1 MSAGIDTAHRVLA
14 HHSKSFNFA
23 AQLLPAECRNDTA
36 VVYAWC
42 RHCDDSVDSTQK
54 SEQLTRLEE
63 LRYVLDSVYKGES
76 QSDPVMT
83 AFQQVVQRWNIPQAY
98 PRELLA
104 GMEMDATDVRYATI
118 DDLLL
123 YCFRVA
129 GTVGLMMCHVLGLR
143 DAAALRNAAHLGI
156 GMQLT
161 NICRDVIEDWGLG
174 RLYLPAAMLTDA
186 QMAAEVAGTPGVG
199 CTPDERLRPVFARA
213 IRRLLGLADRF
224 YRSGDAGL
232 SALSP
237 RCSLAV
243 RAARL
248 IYAAIGT
255 RIREQGCD
263 PFVGRVHTPVSQK
276 LQLLLQAVQ
285 SELAMAPRLFKYSF
299 RRVLLPEVAFPD
311 DVLPLT
317 NDC

>member
-42 RHCDDSVDSTQK
+42 RHCDDSVDSIQK
-54 SEQLTRLEE
+54 SEQETRLEE
-63 LRYVLDSVYKGES
+63 LRHVLDSVYKGES

-83 AFQQVVQRWNIPQAY
+83 AFQQVVQRWNIPEAY

-104 GMEMDATDVRYATI
+104 GMAMDANDKRYETI

-129 GTVGLMMCHVLGLR
+129 GTVGLMMCHVMGLR
-143 DAAALRNAAHLGI
+143 DSAALRNAAHLGI

-174 RLYLPAAMLTDA
+174 RLYLPAEMLIDP
-186 QMAAEVAGTPGVG
+186 AAAIEVAGTPRIGG
-199 CTPDERLRPVFARA
+199 APDERLRPMFARA

-224 YRSGDAGL
+224 YRSGDAGF

-255 RIREQGCD
+255 RVRERGCD
-263 PFVGRVHTPVSQK
+263 PFVGRMHTPILQK
-276 LQLLLQAVQ
+276 LQLLLQASQ
-285 SELAMAPRLFKYSF
+285 CELAMAPRHLKYPF
-299 RRVLLPEVAFPD
+299 RRVLLPEVTFPD
-311 DVLPLT
+311 DILPLT
-317 NDC
+317 NYC

>member
-1 MSAGIDTAHRVLA
+1 MTAGVDTAHQVLA
-14 HHSKSFNFA
+14 RHSKSFNFA
-23 AQLLPAECRNDTA
+23 AQLLPAECRDDTA

-54 SEQLTRLEE
+54 SEQMTRLEE
-63 LRYVLDSVYKGES
+63 LRHVLDSVYKGES
-76 QSDPVMT
+76 QSDPVMA
-83 AFQQVVQRWNIPQAY
+83 AFQRVVQRWNIPEAY

-104 GMEMDATDVRYATI
+104 GMEMDATDIRYETI

-123 YCFRVA
+123 YSFRVA
-129 GTVGLMMCHVLGLR
+129 GTVGLMMCHVMGLR
-143 DAAALRNAAHLGI
+143 DSAALRNAVHLGI

-174 RLYLPAAMLTDA
+174 RLYLPATMLADA
-186 QMAAEVAGTPGVG
+186 AKSAEVAVAPRFGGAPNE
-199 CTPDERLRPVFARA
+199 CLRPIFAKA

-224 YRSGDAGL
+224 YCSGDVGL

-263 PFVGRVHTPVSQK
+263 PFVGRMHTPVSKK

-285 SELAMAPRLFKYSF
+285 CELAMAPRHLKYPF
-299 RRVLLPEVAFPD
+299 RRVLLPEVTFPD
-311 DVLPLT
+311 DILPLT
-317 NDC
+317 IDC